1 MMFKVICAVIVFIA
15 ISINKS
21 AGQSR
26 VSDIHSLKFLGE
38 YDIPHKMN
46 FDGTVIGGLS
56 GIDYDAKNDVYYII
70 SDDRSSFNP
79 ARFYTVKIKLKN
91 DKIDTV
97 IFKKVTTLKQ
107 QN

>member
-1 MMFKVICAVIVFIA
+1 MLVGFSTIKT
-15 ISINKS
+15 

-26 VSDIHSLKFLGE
+26 ITQSHSLKFLGE

-46 FDGTVIGGLS
+46 VDGTVVGGLS
-56 GIDYDAKNDVYYII
+56 GIDYDARNDVYYII

-79 ARFYTVKIKLKN
+79 ARFYTVKIKFVN

-97 IFKKVTTLKQ
+97 VFKKSPH
-107 QN
+107 